1 MPGHSAR
8 YCTYEIEYENPSG
21 IVWQK
26 KWSKSVRTDEDITDF
41 KRTCQN
47 VFMTATGANLDS
59 DGVWTVFHDGYS
71 SRPPDTKEL

>member
-8 YCTYEIEYENPSG
+8 YCTYEIEYEAAG
-21 IVWQK
+21 GGVWQK

-41 KRTCQN
+41 KRACQT

-59 DGVWTVFHDGYS
+59 DGVRTVFHDGFAA
-71 SRPPDTKEL
+71 RPPDTKEL